1 MHDPVCTIFNTTNY
15 DNLKLD
21 LPNELDEPAN
31 VLVFISISR

>member
-1 MHDPVCTIFNTTNY
+1 MILFAQFFNTTNY

-31 VLVFISISR
+31 VLVFISISC